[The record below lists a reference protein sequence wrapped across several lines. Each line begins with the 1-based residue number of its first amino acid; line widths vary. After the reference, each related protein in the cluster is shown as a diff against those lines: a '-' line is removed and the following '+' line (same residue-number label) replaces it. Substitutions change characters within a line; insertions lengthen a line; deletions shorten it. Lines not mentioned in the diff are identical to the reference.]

1 MNKVEKNSEMLMK
14 RVREKWM
21 KNGWKCWKEE
31 MGNEWK
37 WWKNFIFLMCIKNRH
52 GWNPIQIIFTINE
65 LMISTIIVKGF
76 KVTCCG
82 LN

>member
-1 MNKVEKNSEMLMK
+1 MNKVEKNSEKLMK
-14 RVREKWM
+14 RVKEKGM

-37 WWKNFIFLMCIKNRH
+37 RWKRKKCLMRIKNRH

-76 KVTCCG
+76 KITCCG
-82 LN
+82 LD